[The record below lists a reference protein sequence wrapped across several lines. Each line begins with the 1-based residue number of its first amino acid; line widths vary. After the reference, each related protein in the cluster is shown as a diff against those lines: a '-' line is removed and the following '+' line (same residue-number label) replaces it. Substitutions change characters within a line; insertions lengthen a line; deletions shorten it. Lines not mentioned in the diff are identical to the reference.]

1 MAVVIFSLI
10 FYELPNL
17 LIKFSISKGFLLLDL
32 SSIEIF
38 YWFAKSLL
46 IKR

>member
-1 MAVVIFSLI
+1 MDVVIFSLI
-10 FYELPNL
+10 FYELPIL
-17 LIKFSISKGFLLLDL
+17 LIKFSISKGILFLDL

-38 YWFAKSLL
+38 YWFGQSLL